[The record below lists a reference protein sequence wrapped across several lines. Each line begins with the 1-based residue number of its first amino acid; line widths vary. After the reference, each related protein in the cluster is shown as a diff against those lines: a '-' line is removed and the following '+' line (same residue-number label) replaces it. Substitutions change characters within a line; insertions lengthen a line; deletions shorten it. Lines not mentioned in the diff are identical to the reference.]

1 MDAPKSAYERLVQ
14 GLPEDIRALLSR
26 GAEYWSSEGPGHLDE
41 DIARLMQFH
50 EVRSASRYLADLSRR
65 LTADE
70 PVSVLDLTRALW
82 LTEIGLVSVVVGP
95 SDWENVFSPI
105 SDLDAFMASEIAM
118 LRRAQDELAEV
129 SVPASGTDPFGK
141 HPRSLRSLGSRLAKH
156 PPHSCE

>member
-26 GAEYWSSEGPGHLDE
+26 GAEYWSFEGPGHLDE
-41 DIARLMQFH
+41 DIARLMQFQ
-50 EVRSASRYLADLSRR
+50 EVRAASRYLADLSRR

-105 SDLDAFMASEIAM
+105 SDLDVFMAGEIAL
-118 LRRAQDELAEV
+118 LRRAQDELADAG
-129 SVPASGTDPFGK
+129 VPRAVPTHSGSTRVRCDRW
-141 HPRSLRSLGSRLAKH
+141 PRD
-156 PPHSCE
+156 